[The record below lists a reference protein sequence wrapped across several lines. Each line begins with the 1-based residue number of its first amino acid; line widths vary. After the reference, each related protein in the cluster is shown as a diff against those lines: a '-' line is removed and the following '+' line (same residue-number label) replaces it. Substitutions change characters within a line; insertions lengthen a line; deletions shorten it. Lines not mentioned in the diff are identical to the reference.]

1 MEHMIESIFIEVLNM
16 SLTASVIILAVFL
29 ARVLLKKSPRIYT
42 YALWAIVLFRLL
54 CPISFESNVSLL
66 GLLQSE
72 SAVEGRMEYISQDIG
87 YQMKPEVHMPM
98 KAADNVVNRSLP
110 AGNPQSSVNP
120 LQVILYLAV
129 RVWILAM
136 AILVVYCGVSLR

>member
-72 SAVEGRMEYISQDIG
+72 SAVEGRMED
-87 YQMKPEVHMPM
+87 M
-98 KAADNVVNRSLP
+98 
-110 AGNPQSSVNP
+110 
-120 LQVILYLAV
+120 
-129 RVWILAM
+129 
-136 AILVVYCGVSLR
+136 